1 MFFDLCLT
9 LTLQFDRQKDE
20 VETPINLQIREYK
33 NSEILRE
40 YQPSV
45 LTARLKYER
54 LMSDI
59 LLVKSQARLT
69 KKAFFSMTL
78 RIRKNHENFS

>member
-20 VETPINLQIREYK
+20 VETPINLQIREYM
-33 NSEILRE
+33 NNEILRE

-45 LTARLKYER
+45 LTARLKD

-69 KKAFFSMTL
+69 KKAFFP
-78 RIRKNHENFS
+78 

>member
-20 VETPINLQIREYK
+20 VETPINLQIREYM
-33 NSEILRE
+33 NNEILRE

-45 LTARLKYER
+45 ST
-54 LMSDI
+54 
-59 LLVKSQARLT
+59 VHT
-69 KKAFFSMTL
+69 KHSEA
-78 RIRKNHENFS
+78 